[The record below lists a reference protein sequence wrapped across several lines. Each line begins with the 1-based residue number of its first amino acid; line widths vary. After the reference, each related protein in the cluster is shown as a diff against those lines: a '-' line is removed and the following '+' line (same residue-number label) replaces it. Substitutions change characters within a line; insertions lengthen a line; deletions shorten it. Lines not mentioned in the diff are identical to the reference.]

1 MTRVYFGG
9 RLWRLGGLLGSG
21 DSFGRSSA
29 AVDRED
35 DERVLDELGGLLDV
49 VGDEYC
55 NKHLMYSVL
64 ELVLVR
70 LMPELAEKGVV
81 ELWEERLG

>member
-1 MTRVYFGG
+1 
-9 RLWRLGGLLGSG
+9 LGGLLSSG
-21 DSFGRSSA
+21 DNVGLSSA
-29 AVDRED
+29 AADKED
-35 DERVLDELGGLLDV
+35 DERVLDQLESLLDV

-70 LMPELAEKGVV
+70 LMPELSEKGVV